1 LVTCVGSDSLLKVVQ
16 SMVDAKVH
24 RVWIV
29 SSQEERKVQGV
40 ISQSDILA
48 ALVGVD
54 QCVKKPL

>member
-1 LVTCVGSDSLLKVVQ
+1 LGSDSLLKVVQ
-16 SMVDAKVH
+16 HMVDAKVH
-24 RVWIV
+24 RVWIL